1 MRSTKSFILAGLV
14 LATLF
19 RGGNLF
25 AAEVQ
30 GLRVWAGP
38 ERTRAVLDVD
48 RPVQY
53 RIFALSNPDRIV
65 VDLKRTG
72 LSEPISATAA
82 GVLKGVRSG
91 VRNGTDLRVVF
102 DLSVKVRPRSFLL
115 EPAGTYGHRLVI
127 DFYPEVAD
135 EVAEPVKRAAEF
147 TRARRDVVIAI
158 DPGHGGE
165 DPGATGN
172 SGSREKDVVLA
183 VARRLAAQIDAEP
196 GMQAVLI
203 RDGDYFVSLSRR
215 YAMAR
220 EHKADLFISLHAD
233 AFYDKRVNGASVYV
247 LSARGASSEAARWLA
262 EQENESDLIGGV
274 SLDDKDQVLAA
285 VLLDLSQSA
294 TQDASTLAAT
304 YVLKSIKTVG
314 KTHKPQVQ
322 KAAFVVL
329 RSPDVP
335 SVLVEMAYISNPA
348 EETRLKDSSHQKRMA
363 TAMFQGIRNYF
374 ADAPPPGSWLA
385 ANGTTRTH
393 YVKNGDT
400 LSEIAQ
406 HYDVS
411 MASIK
416 AANSMNGDVLRSGT
430 TLHIPAALAGT

>member
-1 MRSTKSFILAGLV
+1 MWASPALITSLILSL
-14 LATLF
+14 LW
-19 RGGNLF
+19 GGAVF
-25 AAEVQ
+25 AAEVK

-53 RIFALSNPDRIV
+53 RIFALSNPERIV
-65 VDLKRTG
+65 VDLKRTE
-72 LSEPISATAA
+72 LREPITATSG

-91 VRNGTDLRVVF
+91 VRDGTDLRVVF
-102 DLSVKVRPRSFLL
+102 DLSGKVRPRSFLL

-127 DFYPEVAD
+127 DFYPEATA
-135 EVAEPVKRAAEF
+135 EAAEPVKRAEDF
-147 TRARRDVVIAI
+147 TRTRRDVVVAI

-172 SGSREKDVVLA
+172 SGSREKNVVLA
-183 VARRLAAQIDAEP
+183 IARRLAAQIDAEP
-196 GMQAVLI
+196 GMKAVLI
-203 RDGDYFVSLSRR
+203 RDGDYFVGLSRR

-233 AFYDKRVNGASVYV
+233 AFYDKRVSGASVYV
-247 LSARGASSEAARWLA
+247 LSAKGASSEAARWLA

-304 YVLKSIKTVG
+304 YVLKSIKSVG

-329 RSPDVP
+329 KSPDVP

-385 ANGTTRTH
+385 ANGTERTH
-393 YVKNGDT
+393 FVTSGDT

-406 HYDVS
+406 RYEVS

-416 AANSMNGDVLRSGT
+416 AANDMNGDSLRTGT
-430 TLHIPAALAGT
+430 TLRIPTGLAGT